1 MSQDIVLCEQCD
13 AVHRWRPLA
22 SSEVARC
29 RRCGAV
35 IARGHRLSVSGL
47 LALTVAAGVM
57 LAVAVSTPVMTLQLR
72 GDESAATLLDAIAA
86 TWGAGERLV
95 AASAALTA
103 IVAPAVLIALRLVI
117 LWPMWQGRC
126 PNHLAWCMRALH
138 EASHWNMVEVLL
150 VGAVVSVVR
159 IASMAPSM
167 PGPGMVAFAA
177 LTLLLAALEAAGI
190 KHLWQELS

>member
-72 GDESAATLLDAIAA
+72 GDESAA
-86 TWGAGERLV
+86 GQAGS
-95 AASAALTA
+95 ASRGFSTS
-103 IVAPAVLIALRLVI
+103 ISTIRT
-117 LWPMWQGRC
+117 G
-126 PNHLAWCMRALH
+126 
-138 EASHWNMVEVLL
+138 
-150 VGAVVSVVR
+150 G
-159 IASMAPSM
+159 PS
-167 PGPGMVAFAA
+167 G
-177 LTLLLAALEAAGI
+177 
-190 KHLWQELS
+190 